1 MMEELCV
8 ICVVEI
14 LWDEI
19 VHRVPM
25 MENAEIRQLING
37 PEAFTPDSGYLFGPA
52 PEVSGFSAQTEQRKG
67 RNNSTRMHSSRI
79 RTKNAC

>member
-1 MMEELCV
+1 MHRIHWELYI

-19 VHRVPM
+19 AHRVPM

-37 PEAFTPDSGYLFGPA
+37 PEAFTPDSSYLLGPA
-52 PEVSGFSAQTEQRKG
+52 PEVS
-67 RNNSTRMHSSRI
+67 I
-79 RTKNAC
+79 YV